1 MRPLKRLAKGS
12 PADMARCMEAIR
24 NLDAYLDE
32 ELRDHAKA
40 ERIAEHLEVCED
52 CGLEARTV
60 SSLKVSLRR
69 MAPEVD
75 PGTLERLRRFA
86 EGLENKE
93 V

>member
-1 MRPLKRLAKGS
+1 MRPLKRLMKAT

-32 ELRDHAKA
+32 ELKDEAKA
-40 ERIAEHLEVCED
+40 TRIAEHLEVCED

-75 PGTLERLRRFA
+75 PETLERLRNFA
-86 EGLENKE
+86 QSLENKE
-93 V
+93 A